1 MTHVRRAEN
10 VGCEPPNRDNAASAR
25 ELVEE
30 RTRGAHLSAR
40 GQPVRRRRPGMRRH
54 DVPEQDVLLDP
65 ELAQD
70 TVHDRRSCLG
80 RSAAGELALRGERH
94 AADPRAAVA
103 GRLADEQQ
111 LYVLALR
118 EMLVK
123 PLAAQLGAIVLVVRR
138 SDACA
143 CEPLD

>member
-1 MTHVRRAEN
+1 MTHVRRTKN